1 MGDGHAR
8 QGDGEV
14 GRTALE
20 CPLDLVRLRFT
31 LEVRARFPRPW
42 ARTPN
47 GWITFGFAADLNEA
61 TLQALDHMLTL
72 LETDYEVARPEA
84 LALASLL
91 VDLRVTQVANGVH
104 GVHALLP
111 LDALQR

>member
-1 MGDGHAR
+1 MPAGPRAPAVHA
-8 QGDGEV
+8 GG
-14 GRTALE
+14 
-20 CPLDLVRLRFT
+20 
-31 LEVRARFPRPW
+31 PRPIP
-42 ARTPN
+42 AAVGPHPERVDHVRD
-47 GWITFGFAADLNEA
+47 AADLNEA

-72 LETDYEVARPEA
+72 LETEYEVARPEA

-111 LDALQR
+111 LDALRR